1 MFNISVDPGGL
12 LKNKDAEI
20 VRLTSINFWE
30 FNGNTDIT
38 LILVDQYEYEN
49 EQECRAWGLK
59 IAKIVGNALVAIV
72 ALMATCV
79 VIN

>member
-20 VRLTSINFWE
+20 VRLTPINFWE

-38 LILVDQYEYEN
+38 LILEPED
-49 EQECRAWGLK
+49 
-59 IAKIVGNALVAIV
+59 V
-72 ALMATCV
+72 ALLV
-79 VIN
+79 KQLDIRLKEIKHKQEVSNGSV

>member
-1 MFNISVDPGGL
+1 M
-12 LKNKDAEI
+12 
-20 VRLTSINFWE
+20 
-30 FNGNTDIT
+30 
-38 LILVDQYEYEN
+38 DQYEYEN